1 MAKKNEWFGTW
12 FDSPYYHILYKHRDH
27 EEAAEF
33 INNLSGYLHFGKKDK
48 IMDLACGKGR
58 HSVFLNKKGFDVTGL
73 DLSPKNIAFANKQSN
88 DRVRFF
94 VHDMREVFKKNSFD
108 YVLNMFTSFGY
119 FDEASENE
127 QVIAAVAKS
136 LKNGGKFVLDF
147 MNAEKVIKNL
157 VQEETKTIEDIEF
170 RITRTLD
177 DHNFIVKNIEF
188 EDNGKKYEFHER
200 VKAITFQEFQNY
212 FDNVNLKC
220 TKVFGDY
227 RLSPFKKESSDR
239 MIFVLEK

>member
-33 INNLSGYLHFGKKDK
+33 INNLSGFLHFSKKDK

-58 HSVFLNKKGFDVTGL
+58 HAILLNKKGFDVTGL
-73 DLSPKNIAFANKQSN
+73 DLSPKNIAFANTQSN
-88 DRVRFF
+88 DRLSFF
-94 VHDMREVFKKNSFD
+94 VHDMREVFTKNRFD

-127 QVIAAVAKS
+127 QAIAAVAKS
-136 LKNGGKFVLDF
+136 LKNGGKLVLDF
-147 MNAEKVIKNL
+147 MNAEKVIQNL
-157 VQEETKTIEDIEF
+157 VQEETKAIEGIEF
-170 RITRTLD
+170 KITRTLD
-177 DHNFIVKNIEF
+177 SHNFIVKNIEF
-188 EDNGKKYEFHER
+188 EDNAVHYEFHER
-200 VKAITFQEFQNY
+200 VKAITFGEFQNY
-212 FDNVNLKC
+212 FDNANLKC
-220 TKVFGDY
+220 TNVFGDY
-227 RLSPFKKESSDR
+227 RLSPFKKEFSDR